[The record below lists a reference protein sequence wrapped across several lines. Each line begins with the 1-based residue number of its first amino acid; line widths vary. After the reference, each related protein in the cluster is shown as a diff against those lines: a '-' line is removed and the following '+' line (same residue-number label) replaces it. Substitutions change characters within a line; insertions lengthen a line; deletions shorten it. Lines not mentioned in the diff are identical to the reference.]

1 MQYNY
6 GIKKLFKKS
15 DDDEGGFQQQNTQLL
30 VDRYDKH
37 NMNNQNEWWIIG
49 LKMVPLAQFR

>member
-1 MQYNY
+1 MQYNNY
-6 GIKKLFKKS
+6 GIKKSFKKS
-15 DDDEGGFQQQNTQLL
+15 DDDDGGFQQQNTQLL

-37 NMNNQNEWWIIG
+37 MNDQNEWWIIG